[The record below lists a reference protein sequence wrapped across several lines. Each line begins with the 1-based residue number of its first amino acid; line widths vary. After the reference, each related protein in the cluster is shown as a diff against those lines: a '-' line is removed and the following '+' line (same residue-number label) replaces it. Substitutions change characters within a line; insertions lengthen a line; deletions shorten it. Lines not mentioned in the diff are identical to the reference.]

1 MSQSSLRSVS
11 HIDAV
16 EQNGLWIAR
25 GYESLLEAHGI
36 DSLEALAAYG
46 GGERLDKLGLAEWR
60 ERWRITLG
68 SGDVGPTLYLKR
80 YTSPPPAARR
90 EARRAGCG
98 ARSLAAVEWRWMHR
112 LRRDG
117 IACVEPVAFGEECRG
132 RREVRSLILTA
143 AVPGVSLE
151 TLAAHRTDAHPS
163 ATARFC
169 LKTPSPR
176 QGEGWGEGRISMNHA
191 SPDLSPQGERDSQ
204 PQPGVAPCPSV
215 ERHKKPIAGSVP
227 RPSGSGPFPAPDAPA
242 SAGAASRND
251 QTILSHDFSLSDE
264 LASLIGRFHALGY
277 VHRDLYLSHVFFDAT
292 APPPHRLRL
301 IDLQR
306 VLRPVWRKRRWI
318 VKDLAAL
325 NYSTPTTM
333 ASRTDRLRWLRSYLR
348 VAGQV
353 VLRTPGND
361 RSMHR
366 SHEGDSR
373 GIRWTGERRA
383 LVYRILGK
391 TFQIA
396 RHDQSRQRRVR

>member
-1 MSQSSLRSVS
+1 M
-11 HIDAV
+11 
-16 EQNGLWIAR
+16 
-25 GYESLLEAHGI
+25 
-36 DSLEALAAYG
+36 
-46 GGERLDKLGLAEWR
+46 
-60 ERWRITLG
+60 
-68 SGDVGPTLYLKR
+68 
-80 YTSPPPAARR
+80 
-90 EARRAGCG
+90 
-98 ARSLAAVEWRWMHR
+98 
-112 LRRDG
+112 
-117 IACVEPVAFGEECRG
+117 
-132 RREVRSLILTA
+132 
-143 AVPGVSLE
+143 
-151 TLAAHRTDAHPS
+151 
-163 ATARFC
+163 
-169 LKTPSPR
+169 
-176 QGEGWGEGRISMNHA
+176 
-191 SPDLSPQGERDSQ
+191 
-204 PQPGVAPCPSV
+204 
-215 ERHKKPIAGSVP
+215 
-227 RPSGSGPFPAPDAPA
+227 
-242 SAGAASRND
+242 
-251 QTILSHDFSLSDE
+251 
-264 LASLIGRFHALGY
+264 IGRFHALGY

-396 RHDQSRQRRVR
+396 RHDQSRQPPGPVAAARGEATRRRSPARVQPLRAAYCRPCGWALVSEWLDAWGGGAETSTLQFMHRLMDAGIEVHVFTRSRPSPLPA

>member
-191 SPDLSPQGERDSQ
+191 SPDLSPQGRGISATAWGSALPQCGASQEADRRIRTATVSER
-204 PQPGVAPCPSV
+204 
-215 ERHKKPIAGSVP
+215 
-227 RPSGSGPFPAPDAPA
+227 PFPSP
-242 SAGAASRND
+242 
-251 QTILSHDFSLSDE
+251 
-264 LASLIGRFHALGY
+264 
-277 VHRDLYLSHVFFDAT
+277 
-292 APPPHRLRL
+292 
-301 IDLQR
+301 
-306 VLRPVWRKRRWI
+306 RRTC
-318 VKDLAAL
+318 VC
-325 NYSTPTTM
+325 
-333 ASRTDRLRWLRSYLR
+333 R
-348 VAGQV
+348 
-353 VLRTPGND
+353 
-361 RSMHR
+361 
-366 SHEGDSR
+366 R
-373 GIRWTGERRA
+373 GIPKRSDNSE
-383 LVYRILGK
+383 
-391 TFQIA
+391 
-396 RHDQSRQRRVR
+396 SRL

>member
-1 MSQSSLRSVS
+1 MVFDDPRLSLGELKSLIARGDLLIGNDAGPRHIAKAFNVPVVTIFGPTHPTWTATSFPDEWIARVDVDCGPCQQRDCPPGHHRCMTEVSVAAAYEASRQLCIRAPSDSAQPSPMSQSSLRSVS

-80 YTSPPPAARR
+80 YTSPPRR
-90 EARRAGCG
+90 PGGKPGAQVV

-169 LKTPSPR
+169 LKPPLP
-176 QGEGWGEGRISMNHA
+176 GR
-191 SPDLSPQGERDSQ
+191 ERV
-204 PQPGVAPCPSV
+204 GARV
-215 ERHKKPIAGSVP
+215 E
-227 RPSGSGPFPAPDAPA
+227 
-242 SAGAASRND
+242 SA
-251 QTILSHDFSLSDE
+251 
-264 LASLIGRFHALGY
+264 
-277 VHRDLYLSHVFFDAT
+277 
-292 APPPHRLRL
+292 
-301 IDLQR
+301 
-306 VLRPVWRKRRWI
+306 
-318 VKDLAAL
+318 
-325 NYSTPTTM
+325 
-333 ASRTDRLRWLRSYLR
+333 
-348 VAGQV
+348 
-353 VLRTPGND
+353 
-361 RSMHR
+361 
-366 SHEGDSR
+366 
-373 GIRWTGERRA
+373 
-383 LVYRILGK
+383 
-391 TFQIA
+391 
-396 RHDQSRQRRVR
+396 